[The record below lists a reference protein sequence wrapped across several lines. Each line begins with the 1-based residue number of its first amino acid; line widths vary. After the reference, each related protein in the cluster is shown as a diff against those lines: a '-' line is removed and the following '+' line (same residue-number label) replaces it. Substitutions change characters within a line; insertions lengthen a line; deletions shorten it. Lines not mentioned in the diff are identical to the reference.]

1 MKSYS
6 ELLARIKM
14 LEDRLDDIEEFGL
27 EQKSDCSESLPYK
40 VVFDQIELVSFEGQ
54 RKLATSKTFV
64 WKSSWIN
71 SMQAHSSKFI
81 VYDTGLYESICDI
94 ENASGYR
101 KHNNYVSFYLLDDKG
116 ESIGDEIDLWAGNF
130 SPGQRK
136 QYTTSGHNDTLR
148 DLFTQISSGGKVQL
162 WRSWTSKK
170 RN

>member
-1 MKSYS
+1 MKNYS
-6 ELLARIKM
+6 ELLDRIKM

-27 EQKSDCSESLPYK
+27 DEKSDISESLPYK
-40 VVFDQIELVSFEGQ
+40 VVFDQIELVSFDGQ

-71 SMQAHSSKFI
+71 GMHAHSSKFI
-81 VYDTGLYESICDI
+81 IYDTGLYESVCDI
-94 ENASGYR
+94 ENSSRYR
-101 KHNNYVSFYLLDDKG
+101 KHNTYISFYLLNDKG
-116 ESIGDEIDLWAGNF
+116 EPVSEEIDLWAGNF

-148 DLFTQISSGGKVQL
+148 DLFTQISSGGKIQL